1 VSSSS
6 CRKTSTSGC
15 ASTHARNPGASC
27 MQEGQMHTL
36 ELVHHSSFIIHTLPE
51 MTHIFTVF
59 RLDDSLPII
68 FKNDKFEDPTNEV

>member
-1 VSSSS
+1 
-6 CRKTSTSGC
+6 
-15 ASTHARNPGASC
+15 

-36 ELVHHSSFIIHTLPE
+36 ELVHHSSFITHTLPE

-68 FKNDKFEDPTNEV
+68 FKNDNPIRMDPTNEV